1 MAKILLVE
9 DDPDLSA
16 FVREW
21 LEFEKFRV
29 EHVDDGADAL
39 QMLQV
44 TGFDLVIL
52 DWDLPSMSGTELCRR
67 FRASGGTTPVL
78 MLTGKQAID
87 DKVAAFGVGADDYLV
102 KPFHLNELSA
112 RLKALLRRGT
122 VASDNKLRLRDIEL
136 DRLTHDV
143 YVKGELIK
151 LYPREYDLLEFLMS
165 SPNVAFSADELLS
178 KVWTMDANASETA
191 VRTCIKT
198 LRRKI
203 SGEPDD
209 SPIETVHGVGYKFR
223 A

>member
-29 EHVDDGADAL
+29 EQVDDGADAL

-44 TGFDLVIL
+44 TTFDVVIL
-52 DWDLPSMSGTELCRR
+52 DWDLPSMPGTELCRR
-67 FRASGGTTPVL
+67 FRAAGGTTPVL

-87 DKVAAFGVGADDYLV
+87 DKVAAFGVGADDYLT

-151 LYPREYDLLEFLMS
+151 LYPREYDLLEFLMTN
-165 SPNVAFSADELLS
+165 PNVAFSADDLLS

-203 SGEPDD
+203 SGESDD